1 MRTSLYDHCA
11 AREEWS
17 LLAQWHPVK
26 NRSLTPRDVS
36 YGSKQKIWWQ
46 CDKGHAWQAAVY
58 TRTGSGS
65 GCPYCMGKRA
75 WPGENDLASQRPD
88 LLEQWHPI
96 KNLPMTPERVT
107 VGSHFK
113 AWWICWQ
120 GHEWRA
126 EVKSRTLGGTGCP
139 VCAGR
144 VSPERQERYRRM
156 LAEME

>member
-1 MRTSLYDHCA
+1 MRTSLYDYCMERNTSA
-11 AREEWS
+11 
-17 LLAQWHPVK
+17 LLTQWHPAK
-26 NRSLTPRDVS
+26 NGPLTPRDVS
-36 YGSKQKIWWQ
+36 YGSRRKLWWQ
-46 CDKGHAWQAAVY
+46 CPKGHAWQAAVY
-58 TRTGSGS
+58 TRTKGS
-65 GCPYCMGKRA
+65 GCPYCAGKLA
-75 WPGENDLASQRPD
+75 QAGENDLASQRPD